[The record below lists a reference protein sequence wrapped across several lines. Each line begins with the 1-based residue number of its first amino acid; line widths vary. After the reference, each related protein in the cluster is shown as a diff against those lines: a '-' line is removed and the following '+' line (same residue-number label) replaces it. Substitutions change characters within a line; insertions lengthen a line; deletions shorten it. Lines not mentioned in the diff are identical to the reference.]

1 MSRSIREA
9 SKRRKPPELDVND
22 KYLEFGTE
30 QVGSGG
36 LLVGRRGEQ
45 IFADDV
51 LREHN
56 GRRDVRVT
64 LSTTIRSSALVQ
76 LLGGWG
82 GPAAGSLVFIP
93 GLHGRSSLIP

>member
-1 MSRSIREA
+1 MSRSIRQA
-9 SKRRKPPELDVND
+9 SKRRRRPELDVNV

-64 LSTTIRSSALVQ
+64 LSTTIRSGGLIQ

-82 GPAAGSLVFIP
+82 DRLQEAQCLFLGYTDAA
-93 GLHGRSSLIP
+93 H